1 MKTTLRSLKLIIIDE
16 VSMISSL
23 NLVYMH
29 LRMEELFGS
38 VDWFGSKNVL
48 FVGDLLQLP
57 PVNGNS
63 IFEKVSQKVLLHRL
77 GCTTAINIWK
87 EAIVYEEL
95 TINERQKKDTR
106 FVTLLDHVRQG
117 TVTEE
122 DVAMLKTRTVDVP
135 AAEKFSELSQSGKTP
150 VCLFPTRR
158 ACDEFNEKMLNSL
171 PDKVHKL
178 MCVDDIDETS
188 STLKW
193 TKRANK
199 QLEKVNSDCNQTAG
213 LQACLHIA
221 VGARVML
228 RRNINTKAGL
238 VNGAIGTVLSIQP
251 SAIRVQFD
259 HISEPYDVQTV
270 KSRFILMKNFC
281 IYRRQ
286 FPLVLAYAVTIHKCQ
301 GLSLD
306 AAILDLSEEVF
317 CAGMAYVA
325 LSTVCTLE
333 GLYLLR
339 FNLKSII
346 VSSKCLEEVNRLLTS
361 SLVLRIN
368 TWQCG
373 WPF

>member
-1 MKTTLRSLKLIIIDE
+1 
-16 VSMISSL
+16 
-23 NLVYMH
+23 
-29 LRMEELFGS
+29 
-38 VDWFGSKNVL
+38 
-48 FVGDLLQLP
+48 
-57 PVNGNS
+57 
-63 IFEKVSQKVLLHRL
+63 
-77 GCTTAINIWK
+77 
-87 EAIVYEEL
+87 
-95 TINERQKKDTR
+95 
-106 FVTLLDHVRQG
+106 
-117 TVTEE
+117 
-122 DVAMLKTRTVDVP
+122 MLKIRTVDVP

-199 QLEKVNSDCNQTAG
+199 QRKKVNSDCNQTAG

-221 VGARVML
+221 VGACVML

-259 HISEPYDVQTV
+259 HISEPYDVQTA

-286 FPLVLAYAVTIHKCQ
+286 FPLILAYVVTIHKC
-301 GLSLD
+301 
-306 AAILDLSEEVF
+306 
-317 CAGMAYVA
+317 
-325 LSTVCTLE
+325 
-333 GLYLLR
+333 
-339 FNLKSII
+339 
-346 VSSKCLEEVNRLLTS
+346 
-361 SLVLRIN
+361 
-368 TWQCG
+368 
-373 WPF
+373 